1 MPAILQSRSRR
12 DRVVAPMKI
21 RTTLELHGKTA
32 TGFQVPD
39 EVVTALGSGKR
50 PAVRVTIG
58 THTYR
63 STVAPM
69 GGVFLIGVSAENRQ
83 AAGVSAGDEIDVDIA
98 LDTEPREVTVPA
110 DFAKALD
117 ADAAAKQRFETLSYT
132 HRREHVRAIEDAK
145 TDETRQRRI
154 AKAIAM
160 LHDGRP

>member
-1 MPAILQSRSRR
+1 
-12 DRVVAPMKI
+12 MKI

-32 TGFQVPD
+32 TGFQVPE

-58 THTYR
+58 KHTYR

-117 ADAAAKQRFETLSYT
+117 ADAAAKQRFEALSYT

-160 LHDGRP
+160 LRG

>member
-1 MPAILQSRSRR
+1 
-12 DRVVAPMKI
+12 MKI

-58 THTYR
+58 KHTYR

-69 GGVFLIGVSAENRQ
+69 GGVFLIPVSAEHRQ
-83 AAGVSAGDEIDVDIA
+83 AAGVSAGEAIEVIIE
-98 LDTEPREVTVPA
+98 LDNEPREVTVPA
-110 DFAKALD
+110 DFARALD
-117 ADAAAKQRFETLSYT
+117 EDVAAKQRFEAMSYT

-145 TDETRQRRI
+145 TAETRQRRI
-154 AKAIAM
+154 AKAIVM
-160 LHDGRP
+160 LHG